1 MQQVWTNGWRCRGCS
16 GWTAGL
22 VWGCLVWDRAG
33 PAGRK
38 ILKLASQEIAGQC
51 KSGWVTARECG
62 QGHRGALFSRQ
73 RRAPAPCPPDGI
85 TCRDGDP
92 AVTLLWPCRGQDSP
106 NTPGPPRQGTKP
118 LAVKAR
124 NRAARLRAL
133 CPSCQPLPTHGQ
145 RSAEAVGEAGRLS
158 QAPRERPARP
168 PCSAR
173 KARGLRFRLP
183 GPRDVTSA
191 GPGRA
196 LRACARPRGL
206 PACLAGSWSGV
217 ALALCAEVT
226 PATPPAQPAARPTR
240 ALQHGHGVD
249 LPDGRAVAWSSPAHA
264 GLGPSETLCRGV

>member
-1 MQQVWTNGWRCRGCS
+1 MAGGAEGAVGGRQAWSGGVGVDPSWSCRKKDLKVSITRNRRTTQVWPGDSPGVWSGTLRCALLAAEMRPG
-16 GWTAGL
+16 T
-22 VWGCLVWDRAG
+22 V
-33 PAGRK
+33 PTGRN
-38 ILKLASQEIAGQC
+38 A
-51 KSGWVTARECG
+51 V
-62 QGHRGALFSRQ
+62 
-73 RRAPAPCPPDGI
+73 GI

-106 NTPGPPRQGTKP
+106 NALGPPRQGTKP